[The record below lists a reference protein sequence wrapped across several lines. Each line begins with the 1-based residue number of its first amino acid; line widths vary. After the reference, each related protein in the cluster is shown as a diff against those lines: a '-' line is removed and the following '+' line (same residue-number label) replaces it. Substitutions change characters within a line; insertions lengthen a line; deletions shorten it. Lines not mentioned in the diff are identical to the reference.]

1 MTVSSIFLNSGQSP
15 ATPAKQFPMS
25 FGGCHPKAGSPGG
38 LRDVLM
44 RGRQFLAC
52 SVVFSAMS
60 TLGFAKSPDARP
72 NVLIIITDDE
82 QNDFV
87 GCTGGKVKT
96 PNIDSIASEG
106 IRFANG
112 NVPHSVC
119 SPSRYAILTGRYY
132 DNNFGPERMAQYPRG
147 TASCIDND
155 IYLEKDGLNLPSILQ
170 KNGYATGLVG
180 KFHLTGHEDFK
191 NSKTWAASGLQ
202 AYPENA
208 KASDPEVSAKM
219 KANHE
224 IWRKKIAPFGFD
236 YVNGVY
242 AANLR
247 ELYLDEANAHNV
259 EWTADAAIRFIDEQ
273 ATTDRPFFLYVATTY
288 PHGPAPE
295 GLKDGKYIHSLDAD
309 VRATGEG
316 WVTDRDLTRFTP
328 SRESYKAAAA
338 TGRERTAAWWDGA
351 VGAIIQELKKTGAY
365 ENTIIVYQSDH
376 GGPRNGK
383 TTLYET
389 GVQVPSLM
397 QWPAK
402 EVEGVVYP
410 HVTSS
415 VDITPTI
422 LDCAGVQVPQ
432 TMHMDGVSLKPV
444 LLGSSKPV
452 QEAIFLQLGY
462 ACAVKTDTMKYIAV
476 RYPKEIEEKISRGEN
491 FKGFGKE
498 TLKQPYLMLHAELC
512 SWAASS
518 NPHYFERDQLYDLVH
533 DPEEKVNLFTQK
545 PEAAKKMQALLAQE
559 IKKHIPHRPFG
570 EFNP

>member
-1 MTVSSIFLNSGQSP
+1 
-15 ATPAKQFPMS
+15 MS
-25 FGGCHPKAGSPGG
+25 FGRRHSKAGSPGG
-38 LRDVLM
+38 LRNVLM
-44 RGRQFLAC
+44 HGCKFFAC
-52 SVVFSAMS
+52 AFVFSTMS

-72 NVLIIITDDE
+72 NVLLIITDDE
-82 QNDFV
+82 QNDFL

-96 PNIDSIASEG
+96 PNIDSIAAEG

-112 NVPHSVC
+112 IVPHSVC

-155 IYLEKDGLNLPSILQ
+155 IYLEKDGMNLPSILQ
-170 KNGYATGLVG
+170 KNGYATGFVG
-180 KFHLTGHEDFK
+180 KFHLTGHEYLQ
-191 NSKTWAASGLQ
+191 NNKTWEASGLQ
-202 AYPENA
+202 TYSENA

-219 KANHE
+219 KANHDF
-224 IWRKKIAPFGFD
+224 WRKKIAPFGFD

-247 ELYLDEANAHNV
+247 ELFLDEANAHNV

-273 ATTDRPFFLYVATTY
+273 AKTDRPFFLYVATTY
-288 PHGPAPE
+288 PHGPVPE
-295 GLKDGKYIHSLDAD
+295 GLKDGKYVYSFDAD

-328 SRESYKAAAA
+328 SRGSYKEAAATGNKAAAEI
-338 TGRERTAAWWDGA
+338 GRERTAAWWDGA
-351 VGAIIQELKKTGAY
+351 VGAIIQALKQTGAY

-376 GGPRNGK
+376 GGPRHGK

-389 GVQVPSLM
+389 GVRVPSLM

-402 EVEGVVYP
+402 AVKGVVYS

-432 TMHMDGVSLKPV
+432 AMHMDGVSLKPV
-444 LLGSSKPV
+444 LMGSSKPV
-452 QEAIFLQLGY
+452 QEALFLQLGY
-462 ACAVKTDTMKYIAV
+462 ACGVKTDTMKYIAV
-476 RYPKEIEEKISRGEN
+476 RYPKEIEEKISLRET
-491 FKGFGKE
+491 FKGLLKE
-498 TLKQPYLMLHAELC
+498 TLKQPYLTMHAQLC
-512 SWAASS
+512 SWAAGS
-518 NPHYFERDQLYDLVH
+518 NPHYFERDQLYDLVN

-545 PEAAKKMQALLAQE
+545 PEEAKKMQALLAE
-559 IKKHIPHRPFG
+559 KIKKHIPHRPFG